1 MQESHR
7 GGAFPHEA
15 SAELCS
21 FPQFQD
27 PDALGL
33 KANQPREASGIQVL
47 FFHFQN
53 QHKLHQFEIASTKIA
68 IQTRSIFTFCA
79 YWSPKGRW
87 SNKPYDSQ
95 PKRNQIV
102 ARDP

>member
-1 MQESHR
+1 MSKTITIINQADLQVPGFTS
-7 GGAFPHEA
+7 
-15 SAELCS
+15 
-21 FPQFQD
+21 QF
-27 PDALGL
+27 
-33 KANQPREASGIQVL
+33 S
-47 FFHFQN
+47 
-53 QHKLHQFEIASTKIA
+53 KIA

-102 ARDP
+102 AGDP